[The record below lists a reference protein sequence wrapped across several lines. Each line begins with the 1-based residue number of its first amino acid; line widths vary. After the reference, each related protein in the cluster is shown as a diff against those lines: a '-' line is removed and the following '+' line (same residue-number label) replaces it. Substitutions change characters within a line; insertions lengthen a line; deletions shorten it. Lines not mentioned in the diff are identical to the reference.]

1 MLASSAF
8 VLTAL
13 TMTGIYMQTR
23 EEENRDDGYTLDF
36 TALDDHSESILEEI
50 AENNAQ
56 EGLMDFPAGE
66 GLALSEQGGLE
77 DDLDY
82 LPMEVDSGKVEIPGL
97 TDTVSP
103 EEKPE
108 DGAENDKDGDEQKNQ
123 GSSQEA
129 AVPDAQVTQE
139 QPAVP
144 EDQVAQEQ
152 PMEPEQPV
160 QPAPDNSQN
169 AADTRELHFAQSEG
183 LRRPLEGEILIPY
196 SMDKSVYFATLG
208 HYAYNSAVMIVA
220 QEGMNVSA
228 CADGKVVDIS
238 EDYKFGKLVTM
249 DLGDG
254 YLITYGQLKDI
265 NVSLGSYVNEGD
277 SVGTVAQPTRSFCR
291 EGTNLYLKLT
301 ANGEEMDPEPLF
313 R

>member
-56 EGLMDFPAGE
+56 EGLIDFPAGE

-82 LPMEVDSGKVEIPGL
+82 MPMEVDSGKVEIPGL

-108 DGAENDKDGDEQKNQ
+108 DGAEKEKDGDEQKNQ

-139 QPAVP
+139 QPAEP

-169 AADTRELHFAQSEG
+169 AADTTELH
-183 LRRPLEGEILIPY
+183 LRRARDCGALWRE
-196 SMDKSVYFATLG
+196 
-208 HYAYNSAVMIVA
+208 
-220 QEGMNVSA
+220 
-228 CADGKVVDIS
+228 
-238 EDYKFGKLVTM
+238 
-249 DLGDG
+249 
-254 YLITYGQLKDI
+254 
-265 NVSLGSYVNEGD
+265 
-277 SVGTVAQPTRSFCR
+277 RS
-291 EGTNLYLKLT
+291 
-301 ANGEEMDPEPLF
+301 
-313 R
+313 